1 MGKDDKLGQSPVA
14 DVDLGKTVFGADGKF
29 TAEFVALQ
37 RRYFQVETPFNQHL
51 GLTLY
56 AFEPDV
62 VTARLPMRPELVGH
76 RPTHR
81 LHGGAIS
88 AAMDVT
94 GGFSIMAAMAA
105 RHPDDTLAHLL
116 PRFNRISTITL
127 HVDYLKVGISEHFFV
142 SSRVLRLGARV
153 ASTRMDL
160 LDSEGRL
167 LASGSGAYMVS

>member
-14 DVDLGKTVFGADGKF
+14 DVDLSHKVF
-29 TAEFVALQ
+29 TAEGNFTEEFIALQ
-37 RRYFQVETPFNQHL
+37 RRYFQIETPFNQHL
-51 GLTLY
+51 GLTLH
-56 AFEPDV
+56 AFAPDL
-62 VTARLPMRPELVGH
+62 VTAQLPMRPELVGH

-88 AAMDVT
+88 ASMDVT

-105 RHPDDTLAHLL
+105 RHADDTLANLL

-142 SSRVLRLGARV
+142 TSRVLRLGSRV
-153 ASTRMDL
+153 ATTHMEL
-160 LDSEGRL
+160 LDSDRRL
-167 LASGSGAYMVS
+167 LACGSGAYMVS